1 MTLLQI
7 SEPGRSP
14 EPHARRR
21 AAGIDLGTTHS
32 LVATVVDGRP
42 ETIPDADG
50 RVLLPSVVRYL
61 ADGAPAVVGDAARA
75 AQAEDPLNTLA
86 SVKRLI
92 GRSIDELPEFANRS
106 HYEFAAGDS
115 IMPKFATVA
124 GPISPVQASAEILR
138 ALALRAAGTLGGAP
152 EGVVI
157 TVPAYFD
164 DSQRQ
169 ATIDAARIAGLNVLR
184 LLNEPTAAA
193 VAYGLDRGTE
203 GVHAVYDLGGGTF
216 DISILRFTKGVFEV
230 LSTAGD
236 SALGGDDVDARLAAW
251 IRAQAGLGDNLDH
264 GAHRQL
270 LVLARAIKEG
280 LSDHAEMEITL
291 SRPSGENWLGR
302 ITRAQFEELI
312 ADLIE
317 RTLAPCRQ
325 AVKDAGIALDELTE
339 VILVGGSTRIPLVRE
354 AVAKFFGRE
363 AHVEIDPDR
372 VVALGAAIQADILI
386 GNKPDSDML
395 LLDVIPLSLG
405 IETMGGLTEKIIP
418 RNTTIPAV
426 RAQDFT
432 TYKDGQTALSLHV
445 LQGERELVRDN
456 RSLARF
462 ELRGIPP
469 MVAGAARIRVT
480 FQVDADGLLSV
491 SAREQTQGVES
502 RIEVKPSYG
511 LSDEEVESMLTAAM
525 DHAHEDMDQR
535 RLRELKLE
543 ANQTME
549 ALTAAL
555 AKDGERLLDAGERT
569 DIAGALARLHG
580 LNQGA
585 DETAIRGAIDELD
598 RVSTVFAQRR
608 MDDAIRNALSGH
620 GVAEF
625 SGDQDA

>member
-7 SEPGRSP
+7 SEPGQSP

-32 LVATVVDGRP
+32 LVATVIDGRP
-42 ETIPDADG
+42 ETITDPEG
-50 RVLLPSVVRYL
+50 RVLLPSVVRYTD
-61 ADGAPAVVGDAARA
+61 AGAPIVGDAARA
-75 AQAEDPLNTLA
+75 AQSEDPLNTLS

-92 GRSIDELPEFANRS
+92 GRSIDELPAFANRS

-115 IMPKFATVA
+115 GMPKFVTVA
-124 GPISPVQASAEILR
+124 GQISPMQASAEILR
-138 ALALRAAGTLGGAP
+138 ALARRAAGVLGGEP

-193 VAYGLDRGTE
+193 VAYGLDKGAE
-203 GVHAVYDLGGGTF
+203 GIHAVYDLGGGTF
-216 DISILRFTKGVFEV
+216 DISILRFSKGVFEV

-236 SALGGDDVDARLAAW
+236 SALGGDDIDARLAAW
-251 IRAQAGLGDNLDH
+251 IRAQAGLDEDLDR
-264 GAHRQL
+264 GAQRQL
-270 LVLARAIKEG
+270 LVVARAVKEG
-280 LSDHAEMEITL
+280 LSEHAEMEITL
-291 SRPSGENWLGR
+291 PRPAGAHWQGR
-302 ITRAQFEELI
+302 ITRAQFDELI

-325 AVKDAGIALDELTE
+325 AVKDAGIALAELTE
-339 VILVGGSTRIPLVRE
+339 VILVGGSTRIPVVRQ
-354 AVAKFFGRE
+354 AVTRFFGRE
-363 AHVEIDPDR
+363 PHVEIDPDR
-372 VVALGAAIQADILI
+372 VVALGASIQADILI

-502 RIEVKPSYG
+502 RIEVKPAYG

-525 DHAHEDMDQR
+525 DHAHEDMNQR

-543 ANQTME
+543 AEQNME
-549 ALTAAL
+549 ALIAAL
-555 AKDGERLLDAGERT
+555 AKDGDRLLAAGERSEI
-569 DIAGALARLHG
+569 DNALDSLKA

-585 DETAIRGAIDELD
+585 DEGAIKRAIEALD
-598 RVSTVFAQRR
+598 GVSTLFAQRR
-608 MDDAIRNALSGH
+608 MDDAIRHALSGH